1 MAISNLQT
9 SITNIK
15 SRLYNIQGKLNELV
29 AGVST
34 DEYAD
39 FEIPSNYTLLEYI
52 QANGN
57 CWCNSGYI
65 PKSDTTIYGKFY
77 MASQSSSYPTIFG
90 ARKGSP
96 FTLSWYSHNM
106 TDGWAWI
113 RNNVSSTRTGQ
124 TKFQNTLVYLDSTE
138 NYKTMKFLN
147 EFKEEV
153 GSLTWSSLPT
163 DSRIQHSLYLFAL
176 NNDGSV
182 DGATYCSGYRIHYI
196 KFYENGGLVRGYCAC
211 LDGNGTPCFYDT
223 VTQTTYYNQGSGS
236 FIAGPEHVRPAP
248 TLPYR
253 ELEYIESSGT
263 QYITLISGNVDSTY
277 GLRLKYSA
285 IAEQDNYIA
294 GSKNLSNTRWLMI
307 TPALYS
313 NTWCYGWGGTNTS
326 STSPRYN
333 ISSYPSGLNNVYEAE
348 LNYLNSKTIKF
359 ANNSATT
366 ISSSSASFTN
376 TDFYLFK
383 SYSNAMTGRIYY
395 AKLSI
400 GSDVVMDL
408 IPVQRKLDNVICLYD
423 KVSKTYLENAGTGTF
438 IAGPEKTN
446 KPYKQL
452 DYIESTGTQ
461 YIETNYTPN
470 NNTKVQ
476 ITVSDVKVISSVPN
490 AVLFSASNTWDYN
503 IFALTYQNQHGVNGY
518 RYMLPGDVVFGTG
531 TYSNKNIIEV
541 FRGSV
546 WFNNSSVRTDTAT
559 KTFGHV
565 ATLHFCGENRYN
577 DSGYQHNNYKTHS
590 FKIWENDILRF
601 DFIPVKRK
609 SDDVVCMYDLV
620 SGQFYTNSGT
630 GTFIAGPE
638 V

>member
-90 ARKGSP
+90 ARNGSP

-153 GSLTWSSLPT
+153 GSLTWGSLPT
-163 DSRIQHSLYLFAL
+163 DSRIQHSLYLFVL

-196 KFYENGGLVRGYCAC
+196 KFYENGELVRGYCAC

-223 VTQTTYYNQGSGS
+223 VSHTTFYNQGSGS
-236 FIAGPEHVRPAP
+236 FIAGPEHVKPTP

-253 ELEYIESSGT
+253 ELEYIESTGT
-263 QYITLISGNVDSTY
+263 QYINTGIIPNNHYVDVEAQYVKDTNNSVLFGYNSTDFHVTWYSNKWYYGNTNQELNGGANYSCLNKNRFIYGKDTIFTINGNIINSSCSASSSGN
-277 GLRLKYSA
+277 LWILNR
-285 IAEQDNYIA
+285 
-294 GSKNLSNTRWLMI
+294 
-307 TPALYS
+307 PA
-313 NTWCYGWGGTNTS
+313 NTS
-326 STSPRYN
+326 ASP
-333 ISSYPSGLNNVYEAE
+333 A
-348 LNYLNSKTIKF
+348 
-359 ANNSATT
+359 SA
-366 ISSSSASFTN
+366 
-376 TDFYLFK
+376 K
-383 SYSNAMTGRIYY
+383 IYY
-395 AKLSI
+395 FKIYDKSTNKL
-400 GSDVVMDL
+400 VRDL
-408 IPVQRKLDNVICLYD
+408 IPVQRKMDNVVCMYD
-423 KVSKTYLENAGTGTF
+423 KISKTYLENAGTGTF
-438 IAGPEKTN
+438 IAGPE
-446 KPYKQL
+446 
-452 DYIESTGTQ
+452 
-461 YIETNYTPN
+461 
-470 NNTKVQ
+470 VQ
-476 ITVSDVKVISSVPN
+476 
-490 AVLFSASNTWDYN
+490 
-503 IFALTYQNQHGVNGY
+503 
-518 RYMLPGDVVFGTG
+518 
-531 TYSNKNIIEV
+531 
-541 FRGSV
+541 
-546 WFNNSSVRTDTAT
+546 
-559 KTFGHV
+559 
-565 ATLHFCGENRYN
+565 
-577 DSGYQHNNYKTHS
+577 
-590 FKIWENDILRF
+590 
-601 DFIPVKRK
+601 
-609 SDDVVCMYDLV
+609 
-620 SGQFYTNSGT
+620 
-630 GTFIAGPE
+630 
-638 V
+638 